1 MTMNNDSI
9 PPSAVAMLERAV
21 NGEPFVLMSQ
31 DQVLALTPHE
41 LLRKTAR
48 AFIALGL
55 PMPAGAPSAQECW
68 LLLMTGKY
76 DPKTPTV
83 TTAPK

>member
-1 MTMNNDSI
+1 MNNDSI
-9 PPSAVAMLERAV
+9 PALVAMLGSAV
-21 NGEPFVLMSQ
+21 RSEPFVPMSR
-31 DQVLALTPHE
+31 DQVLALRPQE
-41 LLRKTAR
+41 LMGKTAR
-48 AFIALGL
+48 AFLALGL
-55 PMPAGAPSAQECW
+55 PRPASAPSAQECW